1 MYFKGGKRGGRGVS
15 EVNVKNLNNRCLLT
29 QLVWNKFG
37 DSDMKGHQRVWDR
50 NEKMGEVMSAAATA
64 VARKI
69 HTEGPLKVTNLSR
82 TNWLISGTNISIV
95 CANVEYVNYYN
106 KQCNFLVQT
115 DKTQQGISS

>member
-1 MYFKGGKRGGRGVS
+1 
-15 EVNVKNLNNRCLLT
+15 
-29 QLVWNKFG
+29 
-37 DSDMKGHQRVWDR
+37 
-50 NEKMGEVMSAAATA
+50 MSAAATA

-82 TNWLISGTNISIV
+82 TNWLISGTNISIA